1 MISPIDL
8 NNWSF
13 SFTQK
18 VLLNASQHKTS
29 RSYQSELN
37 KNFKSSKYKPL
48 IKTVFSK
55 VDSCWF
61 DVFQCSPVR
70 HVDHF
75 IFSSLSV
82 SSLAAIFVTL
92 PVCVVSSVLSVVTCF
107 CWMYLFVQFPRW
119 VCGVQLHV
127 CLYFY
132 NSSTVVWDAGLWR
145 CSNRIHRTIVSCCLT
160 KVWIKPFEVC
170 GCSLVL

>member
-48 IKTVFSK
+48 IKSVFSK
-55 VDSCWF
+55 VDSCCF
-61 DVFQCSPVR
+61 DVSQCSPVR

-82 SSLAAIFVTL
+82 SSLAAICLLHFLFASSRRCSLWWRVSAECIYLYSFLVGFVE
-92 PVCVVSSVLSVVTCF
+92 F
-107 CWMYLFVQFPRW
+107 
-119 VCGVQLHV
+119 
-127 CLYFY
+127 
-132 NSSTVVWDAGLWR
+132 SSTSVFTF
-145 CSNRIHRTIVSCCLT
+145 IIVL
-160 KVWIKPFEVC
+160 
-170 GCSLVL
+170 L